1 MASKSLRSTAR
12 RTAMAR
18 WNLKITVSWTA
29 FEKES
34 MADLLYKEA
43 RASYPREIH
52 IGSSIDRKLGEAQ
65 LAAGDQELRERQR
78 N

>member
-1 MASKSLRSTAR
+1 MMASKSLRSTAR

-18 WNLKITVSWTA
+18 WNLKIVSWTA

-52 IGSSIDRKLGEAQ
+52 IDSSVDRKLGEAQ
-65 LAAGDQELRERQR
+65 LAAGDRELRERQR

>member
-1 MASKSLRSTAR
+1 MMASKSLRSTAR
-12 RTAMAR
+12 LTAMAR
-18 WNLKITVSWTA
+18 WNLKIVSWTS

-34 MADLLYKEA
+34 MADLLYKES

-52 IGSSIDRKLGEAQ
+52 IDSSVDRKLGEAQ
-65 LAAGDQELRERQR
+65 LAAGDRELRERQR